1 MSDSNGSTTDNLE
14 LDEEFARSLAEAPLQ
29 AQLRFHHSEKW
40 VAWAPDEQSIIAS
53 GDDFSE
59 VREAA
64 RQAGFPRAVME
75 WIDPPYRR
83 Q

>member
-1 MSDSNGSTTDNLE
+1 MSESNGSTTDNLE

-53 GDDFSE
+53 GGDFDE
-59 VREAA
+59 VWEAA
-64 RQAGFPRAVME
+64 RRAGLARPLME
-75 WIDPPYRR
+75 WVGPPYR